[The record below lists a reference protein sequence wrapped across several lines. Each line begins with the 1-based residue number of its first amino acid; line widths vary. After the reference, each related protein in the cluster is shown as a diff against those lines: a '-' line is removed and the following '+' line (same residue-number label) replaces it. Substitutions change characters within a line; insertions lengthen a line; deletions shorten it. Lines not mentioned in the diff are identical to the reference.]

1 MSVRVLQ
8 VIGGSKF
15 GGGVWVV
22 RSYVEAL
29 QEHGCSVTVCTS
41 VTPVAEVFRKAG
53 CEIVSVPE
61 MEREISPLRD
71 VRALVRLTRVC
82 RDGHFDVVHTHTSKG
97 GFIGRAAARLARV
110 PVVVHTAHGFA
121 FHEASSP
128 RVVAFYATLERVA
141 ARWCDRIVTVS
152 DFHRTWAIKLGI
164 APPQK
169 IVTIQNGIARDR
181 LKVTRGRDDV
191 RRELGVRDNDVLLV
205 SIGRLFPQKGLRTLL
220 DALPGVIT
228 PDERIRV
235 VLAGEGP
242 LRAELEAQAKR
253 LGLDRVV
260 TFLGFRS
267 DVGDLLNASDVVVA
281 PTLFEGLSIS
291 VLEAMATAKPIVTT
305 TIGSNLELVEDGVSA
320 LLVPPEDPTRLAQA
334 ILKMTTEPA
343 LAARLGRAGKE
354 RFDAGFTDRV
364 MKDSLWT
371 LYEGLLQQK
380 LAPKPRLMALS

>member
-22 RSYVEAL
+22 LSYVQAL

-41 VTPVAEVFRKAG
+41 VPSVAEVFRNAG
-53 CEIVSVPE
+53 CAIVSVPE
-61 MEREISPLRD
+61 MEREINPLRD
-71 VRALVRLTRVC
+71 IRALVRLTRVC
-82 RDGHFDVVHTHTSKG
+82 GDGHFDVVHTHTSKG

-110 PVVVHTAHGFA
+110 PVVIHTAHGFA
-121 FHEASSP
+121 FQETSSA
-128 RVVAFYATLERVA
+128 RAVAFYATLERLA

-152 DFHRTWAIKLGI
+152 EFHRTWAIKLGI
-164 APPQK
+164 TSSQK
-169 IVTIQNGIARDR
+169 IVTIQNGIALDR
-181 LKVTRGRDDV
+181 LKITRVREDIRRD
-191 RRELGVRDNDVLLV
+191 LGVGNSDVLLV

-220 DALPGVIT
+220 EALPRVIRA
-228 PDERIRV
+228 DERIRV

-242 LRAELEAQAKR
+242 LRAELEAQTKEAG
-253 LGLDRVV
+253 LGRVV

-305 TIGSNLELVEDGVSA
+305 NIGSNLELVEDGVSA
-320 LLVPPEDPTRLAQA
+320 LLVPPQDPVRLGEA
-334 ILKMTTEPA
+334 ILKVAGEPI
-343 LAARLGRAGKE
+343 LAARLGRAGKD
-354 RFDAGFTDRV
+354 RFDAAFTERA
-364 MKDSLWT
+364 MKDSLWS
-371 LYEGLLQQK
+371 LYQGLLRQK
-380 LAPKPRLMALS
+380 LSPKSRLMALS